1 MFVDVIFQFGS
12 ELVFVRV
19 DGSNC
24 FFRTK
29 DSSGFATIDG
39 LRLDKSGVI
48 KEFPELKDKEDWQ
61 SIARGKFKEKLKTM
75 NNEKERI
82 SYVIRELS
90 QHNYIPLYIQKQGSR
105 RIKI

>member
-39 LRLDKSGVI
+39 IKLDKAGVI
-48 KEFPELKDKEDWQ
+48 KEFPELENNENWQ
-61 SIARGKFKEKLKTM
+61 SIAREKFKEKLKTM

-82 SYVIRELS
+82 SYVIEELGK
-90 QHNYIPLYIQKQGSR
+90 HNYKAIKLMKQGSR
-105 RIKI
+105 PLNL